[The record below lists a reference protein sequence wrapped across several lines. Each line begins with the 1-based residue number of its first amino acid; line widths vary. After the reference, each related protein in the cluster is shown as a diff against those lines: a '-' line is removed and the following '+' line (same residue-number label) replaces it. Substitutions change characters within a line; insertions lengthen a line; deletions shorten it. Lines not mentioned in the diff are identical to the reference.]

1 MSFMSEL
8 KDLLKKYN
16 IDTEEVTTEETTT
29 EEAEETVSE
38 VVEDLPADSNTI
50 VVEEVTETRTITVD
64 NETGDRVVEEKR
76 IMVDKAGEYYYV

>member
-16 IDTEEVTTEETTT
+16 IDTEEATSED
-29 EEAEETVSE
+29 AEETVSE
-38 VVEDLPADSNTI
+38 VVEDLPADNNTADNTT

>member
-16 IDTEEVTTEETTT
+16 IDTEEVTI

-38 VVEDLPADSNTI
+38 VVEDLPADNNTADNTT

>member
-16 IDTEEVTTEETTT
+16 IDTEEATSED
-29 EEAEETVSE
+29 AEETVSE
-38 VVEDLPADSNTI
+38 VVEDLLADNNTADNTT

>member
-16 IDTEEVTTEETTT
+16 IDTEEATT

-38 VVEDLPADSNTI
+38 VVEDLPADNNTADNTT